1 MTNLLGVLSVGT
13 SSLLAQQRAIN
24 VTGNNIANVNTP
36 GYSRQRVSM
45 QTGTTAESAI
55 GMVAFGVNAG
65 GVERIYDRFLGVQLD
80 AETSGLGRWQAQQGM
95 LDRVEVVFDE
105 SGGYGLNQALS
116 EFWNGWQDLAMNPS
130 GTTERTVLAGNAQ
143 NLADAIRGKYTE
155 LEKVQTDIDGVLT
168 GGLADVNRLTSGIA
182 ELNRKIAA
190 IETTGGTAN
199 DFRDSRELALKELS
213 EIISVSSYED
223 SQGQLVVSTGSGRTL
238 VESGNTWALTTRV
251 NSAGHVDVMWPDASS
266 GTDISAEIAGGKIG
280 GWLQVRDVKIDAY
293 QTRLN
298 DLAQGLIT
306 EVNTLHTG
314 GFDLNGVAGAAFFT
328 GTGAADIAMSSAI
341 LSDTDRIAAAQTAAG
356 APGNAGNAIAIH
368 ALRNE
373 LTLGGGTT
381 TFDDAANSLVSLVG
395 SDAAEAKVYAAH
407 QADMTSYLQSY
418 RDSVSGVALDE
429 EMVNLVKFQA
439 AYNAAA
445 KMITM
450 ADDMLDTLLGMVR

>member
-13 SSLLAQQRAIN
+13 SALLAQQRAIN

-45 QTGTTAESAI
+45 QTGTPAESAI
-55 GMVAFGVNAG
+55 GMVAFGVTAG
-65 GVERIYDRFLGVQLD
+65 GVERVYDRFLGVQLD
-80 AETSGLGRWQAQQGM
+80 AETSGLGRWEAQQGM

-116 EFWNGWQDLAMNPS
+116 EFWNGWQDLAMNAS

-143 NLADAIRGKYTE
+143 NLADAIRGKFTE
-155 LEKVQTDIDGVLT
+155 LERVQADIDGVLT
-168 GGLADVNRLTSGIA
+168 GGVADVNRLTSEIA

-328 GTGAADIAMSSAI
+328 GTGAADIAMSSTI
-341 LSDTDRIAAAQTAAG
+341 LADTDRIAASQTAAG

-381 TFDDAANSLVSLVG
+381 TFDDAANTLVSLVG

-407 QADMTSYLQSY
+407 QADMTSYLQRY

-429 EMVNLVKFQA
+429 EMVNLVKYQA

>member
-13 SSLLAQQRAIN
+13 SALLAQQRAIN

-36 GYSRQRVSM
+36 GYSRQRLNL
-45 QTGTTAESAI
+45 QTGTPTESAI

-65 GVERIYDRFLGVQLD
+65 GVARVYDRFLGVQLD

-105 SGGYGLNQALS
+105 SGGFGLNRALS

-143 NLADAIRGKYTE
+143 NLADAIRGKYAEIETI
-155 LEKVQTDIDGVLT
+155 QADIDAVVT
-168 GGLADVNRLTSGIA
+168 GGLADVNRLTSRIA
-182 ELNRKIAA
+182 ELNREIAA
-190 IETTGGTAN
+190 VETTGGTAN

-251 NSAGHVDVMWPDASS
+251 NSEGHVDVMWPDASS

-314 GFDLNGVAGAAFFT
+314 GYDLNGLAGTAFFT
-328 GTGAADIAMSSAI
+328 GSGAADIEMSSAI
-341 LSDTDRIAAAQTAAG
+341 LADTDRIAASQTAAG

-368 ALRNE
+368 ALRNQ

-381 TFDDAANSLVSLVG
+381 TFDDAANTLVSLVG

-407 QADMTSYLQSY
+407 QADVTSYLQGY

-445 KMITM
+445 KMISM

>member
-13 SSLLAQQRAIN
+13 SALLAQQRAIN
-24 VTGNNIANVNTP
+24 VTGNNHANVNTP
-36 GYSRQRVSM
+36 GYARQRLNL
-45 QTGTTAESAI
+45 QTGTPAESAI
-55 GMVAFGVNAG
+55 GTVAFGVNATE
-65 GVERIYDRFLGVQLD
+65 VERVYDRYLGVQLD

-155 LEKVQTDIDGVLT
+155 LETVQTDIDGVIT

-199 DFRDSRELALKELS
+199 DFRDRRELALQELS

-251 NSAGHVDVMWPDASS
+251 NAAGHVDVMWPDASS

-314 GFDLNGVAGAAFFT
+314 GYDLNGLAGAAFFT
-328 GTGAADIAMSSAI
+328 GSGAADIAMSSAI
-341 LSDTDRIAAAQTAAG
+341 LADTDRIAASQTAAG

-368 ALRNE
+368 ALRNQ

-381 TFDDAANSLVSLVG
+381 TFDDAANTLVSLVG

-450 ADDMLDTLLGMVR
+450 ADDMLDTLIGMVR

>member
-1 MTNLLGVLSVGT
+1 
-13 SSLLAQQRAIN
+13 

-55 GMVAFGVNAG
+55 GVVAFGVNAS

-116 EFWNGWQDLAMNPS
+116 EFWNGWQDLVMNPS

-155 LEKVQTDIDGVLT
+155 LEKVQTDIDGVVT

-341 LSDTDRIAAAQTAAG
+341 LADTDRIAAAQTAAG

-450 ADDMLDTLLGMVR
+450 ADDMLDTLLAMVR